1 MEIFGDIAGF
11 WMIAGFVI
19 VIVMLLLSLIKKVKW
34 GTTGYTFLVYLVGL
48 ILFVCIGL
56 AVNPAKPQKQNT
68 SKSKPHHSSPA
79 FVLKHSSD
87 DDDDDIYFE
96 TDSQGNYNVTLLGK
110 RNSKITIKNENS
122 DDGDQQVNIHTKIR
136 KGQTLKVPVHLND
149 DTIILHLIVK
159 DSDGHKKSFAIG
171 NESDAY
177 NSSSKAE
184 SESLAQEESDDS
196 TSSSSSDSSTT
207 KYPHY
212 SSNSKVAKAINN
224 DFSNSAADLLEN
236 TKVTYK
242 DPIFYVSVP
251 NSILSRT
258 SGQQKEFYE
267 SIARAIHSYQKHPTG
282 VVYFE
287 DQQGNILAKT
297 KALNNN
303 EVKLK

>member
-1 MEIFGDIAGF
+1 M
-11 WMIAGFVI
+11 
-19 VIVMLLLSLIKKVKW
+19 
-34 GTTGYTFLVYLVGL
+34 
-48 ILFVCIGL
+48 
-56 AVNPAKPQKQNT
+56 
-68 SKSKPHHSSPA
+68 
-79 FVLKHSSD
+79 
-87 DDDDDIYFE
+87 
-96 TDSQGNYNVTLLGK
+96 
-110 RNSKITIKNENS
+110 
-122 DDGDQQVNIHTKIR
+122 
-136 KGQTLKVPVHLND
+136 
-149 DTIILHLIVK
+149 IVK

-184 SESLAQEESDDS
+184 SESLAREESNES
-196 TSSSSSDSSTT
+196 SSSSSDSSTT

-251 NSILSRT
+251 NSIASDTSSR
-258 SGQQKEFYE
+258 QKEFYE

-282 VVYFE
+282 VIYFE
-287 DQQGNILAKT
+287 DQQGNVLAKT

>member
-48 ILFVCIGL
+48 ILFIFIGL

-68 SKSKPHHSSPA
+68 SKPKTHHSSPA
-79 FVLKHSSD
+79 FVLKHTSD
-87 DDDDDIYFE
+87 DVLDDNIVFK
-96 TDSQGNYNVTLLGK
+96 TNSQGDYNVTLLGK
-110 RNSKITIKNENS
+110 RNSKIVIKN
-122 DDGDQQVNIHTKIR
+122 DDPDDDDQKVNIHTQIK

-149 DTIILHLIVK
+149 DTILLDLIVK
-159 DSDGHKKSFAIG
+159 DSNGHKKKFTID
-171 NESDAY
+171 NNSDAY
-177 NSSSKAE
+177 NASSKAD
-184 SESLAQEESDDS
+184 SESRAQEESNE
-196 TSSSSSDSSTT
+196 SSSSTDSSTA

-212 SSNSKVAKAINN
+212 SSNSKVAKAIND

-236 TKVTYK
+236 TQVTYK

-251 NSILSRT
+251 NSIASDTSSR
-258 SGQQKEFYE
+258 QKEFYE

-282 VVYFE
+282 VIYFE
-287 DQQGNILAKT
+287 DQEGNVLAKT